1 MARKKSILIVDR
13 DRQSAQR
20 LFAGL
25 VRAGFT
31 VTDTNSADDAHAI
44 LKERSFD
51 AAVVDVLTC
60 RAGEHDLIGELLADW
75 SHPVIIAVADFKA
88 MAIPKA
94 VTNRGAHHFLNKP
107 VEIADLVEL
116 LSPEPAFSGRVDG
129 VDLLE
134 YIQFM
139 LLTGRKTV
147 VQISGDRG
155 QMAQLFLVNGSVI
168 HAVSG
173 DVEGEEA
180 FYISMSF
187 ERGKFQNLSWREP
200 SHASISKSA
209 EHLLLEA
216 ARKRDELE

>member
-1 MARKKSILIVDR
+1 MARKKSILVVDK

-31 VTDTNSADDAHAI
+31 VTDTNCADDASAI
-44 LKERSFD
+44 LKTRSFD

-60 RAGEHDLIGELLADW
+60 RAGEQDLIGELLNDW
-75 SHPVIIAVADFKA
+75 SQPVIIAIADFKS
-88 MAIPKA
+88 MAIRKA
-94 VTNRGAHHFLNKP
+94 VVNRGAHHFLNKP
-107 VEIADLVEL
+107 VRITDLVKL
-116 LSPEPAFSGRVDG
+116 VSPEPTFSGRVEG

-134 YIQFM
+134 YLQFM
-139 LLTGRKTV
+139 LLTGKKTI

-155 QMAQLFLVNGSVI
+155 QVCLLFLADGRVV

-180 FYISMSF
+180 FYLSLSF
-187 ERGKFQNLSWREP
+187 ERGRFQNIPWSEP
-200 SHASISKSA
+200 PYVSISKSG
-209 EHLLLEA
+209 EYLLLEA
-216 ARKRDELE
+216 ARKRDEFR